1 MDEHNALNEDKMADI
16 ETHAITDTA
25 TRWSVSEKLVDEIMQ
40 DYTEMIE
47 NFERYIN
54 ERYPDD
60 NMNTQ
65 PYVAMEITKKVTRDI
80 ADKYSMDEEAVRM
93 IIQDYTEMIR
103 DSLEREML
111 EELD

>member
-1 MDEHNALNEDKMADI
+1 MNEHDALNEDKMAEI
-16 ETHAITDTA
+16 GTRAITDTA
-25 TRWSVSEKLVDEIMQ
+25 TRWSVSEELVDEIMQ

-47 NFERYIN
+47 HFEGYIN

-65 PYVAMEITKKVTRDI
+65 PYVVMEITKKVTRDI
-80 ADKYSMDEEAVRM
+80 ADRHGMDEEVVRM